1 MGMVIQGVEL
11 DDKQL
16 AAIVPVIH
24 RYSKKRM
31 IPKDKLQMEKDCLDA
46 MKTAGCPLIQPPAQ

>member
-16 AAIVPVIH
+16 AAIVPVINQ
-24 RYSKKRM
+24 YSKKRM
-31 IPKDKLQMEKDCLDA
+31 TTKDKLRMEKDCLDA
-46 MKTAGCPLIQPPAQ
+46 MQAAGCPIVQPPV